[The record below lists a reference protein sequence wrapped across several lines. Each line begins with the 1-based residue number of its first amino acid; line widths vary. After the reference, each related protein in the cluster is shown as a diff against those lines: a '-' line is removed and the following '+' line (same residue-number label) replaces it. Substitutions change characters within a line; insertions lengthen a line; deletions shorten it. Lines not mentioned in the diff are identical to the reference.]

1 MRASL
6 KRMDGVFWKPLT
18 AKTWRDFERLAGK
31 KGLCA
36 GCWCMLWRLTASDYE
51 AGKGAKN
58 KSRMKALM
66 KGRRAPGILV
76 YADGNP
82 VAWCSVGP
90 RADFVRLE
98 NSKVLAP
105 VDGQQVWSLTCFY
118 VLPAFRKK
126 GLTPFIIKAAT
137 AFAKGKGAKIL
148 EAYPVDPGGK
158 PYAASFAW
166 TGFATSFRKCGFRQ
180 AAKRS
185 PTRPIMRR
193 AL

>member
-1 MRASL
+1 MNAPDL
-6 KRMDGVFWKPLT
+6 CWKPLT
-18 AKTWRDFERLAGK
+18 ARTWRDFERLAGP

-36 GCWCMLWRLTASDYE
+36 GCWCMLWRVFAKE
-51 AGKGAKN
+51 FQGGKGTTN
-58 KSRMKALM
+58 KARMKRLARG
-66 KGRRAPGILV
+66 KRAPGILV
-76 YADGNP
+76 YADRNP
-82 VAWCSVGP
+82 VAWCSVAP

-105 VDGQQVWSLTCFY
+105 VDNEPVWSLTCFY
-118 VLPAFRKK
+118 VAPRFRRK
-126 GLTPFIIKAAT
+126 GLAPFIIRAAG
-137 AFAKGKGAKIL
+137 AFAKKGGAKVL
-148 EAYPVDPGGK
+148 EAYPVDTGGK

-166 TGFATSFRKCGFRQ
+166 TGFASSFRKCGFRQ